1 MATINEIKQQAEAV
15 KNATQV
21 GENTAMRVGGA
32 LAGLADI
39 AKEQE
44 DNIGKKANKAD
55 MDAEL
60 AKKANTADVASKFT
74 EEKKR
79 VDAELDKKA
88 NAVDVASKFTAEA
101 ARVNTELEKKF
112 DKSSIAQESGEAE
125 DKVMSQKATTTAIT
139 DETTRATAAEQANAQ
154 AITDNENIVIAISR
168 NMADSGNL
176 LEYWYKR
183 EKYVQ
188 ALRVIKEKNVYAKSK
203 VAGLELPSQFYGA
216 RYFAFDEPIV
226 NNTGVQI
233 ISTLA
238 NFYIRK
244 LSNINFSTWLFIDKK
259 NYITDITLRLKILK
273 QYPSGSYISRYTYKF
288 KSSTNFS
295 DAKQNP
301 ITVTVSDDGNKSGDL
316 NVIIDDFIP
325 QDSGFFIHFK
335 FEKDIMV
342 DYAYFNIKLDDS
354 YVGNGVTYETGKK
367 VVNPVIR
374 TSDEDYT
381 FDEVTDK
388 NYLMTPMLIHNGLTM
403 QGSLGH
409 VTQKSNA
416 FRYMEIKKERDDVEY
431 SFSNDNERVNML
443 VKSENNIVTDSS
455 VVNNLLSIVSSD
467 WLPQEI
473 YDKKV
478 MYFQYKVKFD
488 DVVNLFAISS
498 NPLTNN
504 LVIEE
509 SFITVQGLNTNS
521 ISNTDK
527 TKKVIDFSED
537 GFITIRNVYYI
548 DGKSRSL
555 GVGFIFRQ
563 NGYVQKEITI
573 YDMVLS
579 AQPPLL
585 NAPRKP
591 NDNPVTRGKSFM
603 IFGDSEFNW
612 GSQYKLPV
620 ERLGMKAI
628 VGAMGAH
635 MMAYN
640 PSYKTGGGIG
650 EGHGWLYAWEYRNE
664 VFQVPADYYIFCV
677 STNDNGA
684 GGKNYEYQSV
694 EDEDVQYVLDNYPSY
709 GDTEEEAA
717 AKMANF
723 LNMDDSV
730 LIQKFNLSS
739 VYCAY
744 IEQIF
749 EYNPKARIILANSP
763 ITCTGLL
770 TGSAGT
776 DGRGIWKE
784 GKNPRTARLQYKP
797 VFDRLSQIMRNV
809 ADKYNLPVID
819 FYHNTGLTFENFT
832 QYCID
837 GTHWTDIVNNDKLK
851 GINYIAEREGELII
865 KHLLEHKN

>member
-1 MATINEIKQQAEAV
+1 MAKTIEQLKAQGAQV
-15 KNATQV
+15 KNATVV
-21 GENTAMRVGGA
+21 GENTATRVGTLFTDIVEYMEQVSADGA
-32 LAGLADI
+32 VTTSKIANGAVTTEKLADSAMSQAMTTSI
-39 AKEQE
+39 TDEAQARAKSDEQL
-44 DNIGKKANKAD
+44 NASIV
-55 MDAEL
+55 AEKTR
-60 AKKANTADVASKFT
+60 AQA
-74 EEKKR
+74 
-79 VDAELDKKA
+79 AEKA
-88 NAVDVASKFTAEA
+88 NADNIVK
-101 ARVNTELEKKF
+101 
-112 DKSSIAQESGEAE
+112 
-125 DKVMSQKATTTAIT
+125 
-139 DETTRATAAEQANAQ
+139 NAQ
-154 AITDNENIVIAISR
+154 AITDNENRVQAISR
-168 NMADSGNL
+168 NITDSGNL

-188 ALRVIKEKNVYAKSK
+188 AMRAIKEKNVYAKSK

-216 RYFAFDEPIV
+216 RYFAFDEPVI
-226 NNTGVQI
+226 NNTGSQI
-233 ISTLA
+233 MVTLA
-238 NFYIRK
+238 NFHIRK
-244 LSNINFSTWLFIDKK
+244 LSNINFSTWLFIEKTSH
-259 NYITDITLRLKILK
+259 ISGISLRLRIYK
-273 QYPSGSYISRYTYKF
+273 QYPQGSYISRYLTSF
-288 KSSTNFS
+288 QSTTDFS

-301 ITVTVSDDGNKSGDL
+301 ITVIVSDDGGNSGDL

-325 QDSGFFIHFK
+325 QDNGFFIHIK
-335 FEKDIMV
+335 FEKDIVV
-342 DYAYFNIKLDDS
+342 DYGYLNIRLDDS
-354 YVGNGVTYETGKK
+354 YVQNGVTYKTSKK

-381 FDEVTDK
+381 LDEVTDK

-416 FRYMEIKKERDDVEY
+416 FRYMEIKKTRDDVEY
-431 SFSNDNERVNML
+431 SFSNDSDRVNML
-443 VKSENNIVTDSS
+443 VKSENNIVTESS
-455 VVNNLLSIVSSD
+455 VIDNLLSIVSSD

-473 YDKKV
+473 YDTKV

-488 DVVNLFAISS
+488 DVVNLFSITS

-504 LVIEE
+504 LKIDEG
-509 SFITVQGLNTNS
+509 FITVQGLNTNS
-521 ISNTDK
+521 NSNTDK

-548 DGKSRSL
+548 NDTSRSL
-555 GVGFIFRQ
+555 NVGFIFRQ
-563 NGYVQKEITI
+563 NGYEQKEITI

-591 NDNPVTRGKSFM
+591 NDNHVTRGKSFM
-603 IFGDSEFNW
+603 IFGDSEFNQ
-612 GSQYKLPV
+612 GLQYKLPV
-620 ERLGMKAI
+620 ERLGMKTI

-640 PSYKTGGGIG
+640 PAYKKGGGVG
-650 EGHGWLYAWEYRNE
+650 DGHGWLYAWEYRNE
-664 VFQVPADYYIFCV
+664 VFQVLADYYIFCV
-677 STNDNGA
+677 STNDSGA
-684 GGKNYEYQSV
+684 GGGNYEYQSV

-723 LNMDDSV
+723 LNIDDSV

-744 IEQIF
+744 IEQIL

-770 TGSAGT
+770 TGGQGT

-784 GKNPRTARLQYKP
+784 GESPRTARLKRKLT
-797 VFDRLSQIMRNV
+797 FDRLSQIMHNV

-837 GTHWTDIVNNDKLK
+837 GTHWSGTAV
-851 GINYIAEREGELII
+851 AEREGELII
-865 KHLLEHKN
+865 KYLLEHKN